1 MKLSILIAIEKYH
14 DKRIEGVSFA
24 ESNAVRLAA
33 VLEQHDFATEDR
45 ILLINEQATKTAI
58 ESRVR
63 RAIKS
68 CLNDDILFVYYA
80 GHSFSRNSVNY
91 LTCTDSDSHDLD
103 HTTIRL
109 DWLLTQFRES
119 DCKQIV
125 FLLDSSE
132 KPFNLID
139 TQTNIEWFDDTELKR
154 FFEASTNCVC
164 FAACKPS
171 EISYASRKLKSGIWA
186 HHLMEV
192 FDGKILSALV
202 EGSRL
207 TCSLLQAHLTRA
219 IALTLTTTFSSKKQ
233 QTPCL
238 YGSQAS
244 DVVLME
250 FAEIFADRK
259 ATSNP
264 YSGLIRSVAF
274 WAHESSNVKG
284 LSGFKKGYAI
294 PDRVNISSQTFVA
307 KLAQEQVS
315 QDIDSIFKQ
324 LKSAFKFKRTEIRVT
339 DQGDGTGTIITP
351 YFNYS
356 IGVGQDAENPAKVVW
371 HRTIDSIKDSEQVF
385 SDAFASLFEGVFTTV
400 EFTTQQPVN
409 LDALIDSL
417 EALEDERIAIE
428 YDHNATRCLLRIE
441 GIAGEIQVTRSTLRI
456 VHPMPEAPRNLLR
469 SFLAIQNALLG
480 PDGVSMIPI
489 DGFKG

>member
-1 MKLSILIAIEKYH
+1 MKLSILIALEKYH
-14 DKRIEGVSFA
+14 DQKIEGVSFA

-33 VLEQHDFATEDR
+33 VLEQHDFSTEDR
-45 ILLINEQATKTAI
+45 ILLINEQATKAAI

-68 CLNDDILFVYYA
+68 CLDDDVLFVYYA
-80 GHSFSRNSVNY
+80 GQSFSQNSVNY

-125 FLLDSSE
+125 FLMDSSE
-132 KPFNLID
+132 KPLHRSD
-139 TQTNIEWFDDTELKR
+139 ALPNIEWLDDTELKR
-154 FFEASTNCVC
+154 FFETSTNSVC
-164 FAACKPS
+164 FAACKPNELS
-171 EISYASRKLKSGIWA
+171 HASRKLKIGIWA
-186 HHLMEV
+186 HHLIEAL
-192 FDGKILSALV
+192 DGKAMSALV
-202 EGSRL
+202 DGSRL
-207 TCSLLQAHLTRA
+207 MCSLLQAHLMRA
-219 IALTLTTTFSSKKQ
+219 TALALTTTFSSKKL

-238 YGSQAS
+238 YSSQAN
-244 DVVLME
+244 DFVLTD
-250 FAEIFADRK
+250 FDEIFADRK

-264 YSGLIRSVAF
+264 YSRLIGSVAF
-274 WAHESSNVKG
+274 WAHESSSVKG

-315 QDIDSIFKQ
+315 QDLDSVFKQ

-371 HRTIDSIKDSEQVF
+371 HRTIDSIKDSEQIF
-385 SDAFASLFEGVFTTV
+385 SDAFASLFEGIFTTV
-400 EFTTQQPVN
+400 EFTTPQPVD
-409 LDALIDSL
+409 LDALIDAV

-428 YDHNATRCLLRIE
+428 YDHNATQCVLRIE
-441 GIAGEIQVTRSTLRI
+441 GIAGEIQVTQNTLRI
-456 VHPMPEAPRNLLR
+456 VHSTPEAPRNLLR
-469 SFLAIQNALLG
+469 SFLAIQTALLG
-480 PDGVSMIPI
+480 PDGVSII
-489 DGFKG
+489 SIESNKG